1 MLKKIA
7 KGPLFLTTALFL
19 ATPICM
25 AEVASASSGSSF
37 GLTQPQY
44 QQQTVLNT
52 LKQSLPRTSQG
63 LRLLP
68 FSSIPSLADINTLE
82 SNLSTAKSQLATLKN
97 LIPKDPA
104 NAQAI
109 KTQIEVAQ
117 AKVDSYTS
125 KLAAAKTAYTNY
137 EKATETLANALSK
150 YNTAL
155 ESETALTTQKTLTQA
170 EYDNLQL
177 ILTNKTATLAA
188 ANSNLATA
196 KQSKDDAQAALTDAT
211 NDLTTAANNHN
222 TATQLL
228 INAQDKYDAAVDAY
242 NTAVRLKANLEQEL
256 EEAQLTLST
265 SNQSKE
271 VKYNNLVTA
280 ETNLAEATTNL
291 DLALANKNS
300 AQLTFNQATSNYNSG
315 VDDLDSTISQL
326 GSAQTSYEATLA
338 PLEAA
343 WSAFWQANSE
353 LGSKT
358 SNLSIKQTALT
369 NAQNAHTQAVANYN
383 QYLAEYDV
391 AYANY
396 LDKQSAFDQAQS
408 TLQSAQNALNQAQS
422 NYDNNLIPDP
432 NWTAPTRQVEH
443 IRTVT
448 NTRQVEVRTLVPR
461 TETVLQEQVIPNLLP
476 NPTLTSTEGWS
487 GVYPGWQGSQPGM
500 YDGEITFS
508 YMDQTVSQG
517 LYSGPFENATLTL
530 SADWFSDWT
539 ADSYSMT
546 VTAED
551 INRNPVG
558 TATYTN
564 TRTAHDWTN
573 RSVTLEATGPVS
585 YITVSFSGID
595 HGFWYGMYG
604 PRMKNPALEVSYGQL
619 VTQTVYDEVITYEE
633 ETYYTYETYY
643 TTEVIQPQ
651 QGLTVRVYNNLPT
664 SNPQR
669 SDTAYNLCLT
679 TTLTNIEAN
688 WGGGDILGC
697 GGERVLIHYTGYITP
712 TENVTYLMNQAD
724 DGFYMDINGSNVIN
738 NWTLKGCGG
747 NWNSVQLQAGQSY
760 AIDAWFFEWGGGACS
775 TLFYQSANG
784 SGVVPASWYSNGA
797 SAPLIKDPALLPA
810 LQTAQATYDAALAD
824 YNTANSDWISAQASQ
839 QAAAQQSTDGY
850 NAVINTANILNSAA
864 PEAEQ
869 AQSEYD
875 TALVNRDSVW
885 ETVGILNNQKTQAS
899 NLILSLTSQQ
909 EQQIQTV
916 ATLLAAKEVATS
928 NLNSAVD
935 AHNSSLSTYNLSVDV
950 VAVAQSNYDLALTNY
965 ETAAISVETATT
977 NYETAANNL
986 VTATSEKSNT
996 LADKTSAQTAK
1007 DSASSTLETATS
1019 TKASAEAT
1027 LLAATDILTTSQQSV
1042 DVASSEVTTS
1052 QAEVTAKE
1060 AELTTV
1066 TASLASAQQVTSE
1079 RLSTKEAADTNVSE
1093 SKTSYET
1100 SIEEVEN
1107 SNLPSSTDFE
1117 NITTIAN
1124 QEPPVE
1130 EGSKEIPA
1138 ELSSENLME
1147 VNLEAVDP
1155 TELTEAQA
1163 EQLKE
1168 AALETFLTAEEGSPE
1183 YEQALEALYLAAEQ
1197 DDIELPE
1204 ELATIPGLAGAV
1216 EVLNFLGNA
1225 GADMSPEVREES
1237 KKIVVT
1243 AVVAAGVAVQAA
1255 AGAATS
1261 AAVSAGSSTGSSGSR
1276 RVGK

>member
-1 MLKKIA
+1 
-7 KGPLFLTTALFL
+7 
-19 ATPICM
+19 M
-25 AEVASASSGSSF
+25 AEAATASSVSSF
-37 GLTQPQY
+37 GLDRPQY
-44 QQQTVLNT
+44 QSQTALNT

-68 FSSIPSLADINTLE
+68 FSSIPSLGDINTLE
-82 SNLSTAKSQLATLKN
+82 SNLSSAKSQLATLKN

-155 ESETALTTQKTLTQA
+155 ESETTLTTQKTLTQA

-196 KQSKDDAQAALTDAT
+196 KQAKDDAQDALTGAT
-211 NDLTTAANNHN
+211 NDLTTAVNDHS

-228 INAQDKYDAAVDAY
+228 TNAQDKYDAAVDAY

-271 VKYNNLVTA
+271 VKYNNLVIA

-300 AQLTFNQATSNYNSG
+300 AQLTFNQATLNYNSG

-432 NWTAPTRQVEH
+432 NWTAPTRQVEN
-443 IRTVT
+443 IRTIT

-604 PRMKNPALEVSYGQL
+604 PRMKNPALEVSYGQY

-651 QGLTVRVYNNLPT
+651 QGLTVKVYNNLPT

-679 TTLTNIEAN
+679 TTLTSINHQ

-697 GGERVLIHYTGYITP
+697 GSDRVMLHYTGYITP
-712 TENVTYLMNQAD
+712 TENITSLRGLAD
-724 DGFYMDINGSNVIN
+724 DGFYLDVNGVNAIN
-738 NWTLKGCGG
+738 NWTLKGCSG
-747 NWNSVQLQAGQSY
+747 NWNPVNLQAGQSY
-760 AIDAWFFEWGGGACS
+760 AIDAWFYEWGGGACS
-775 TLFYQSANG
+775 ILNYQSANG
-784 SGVVPASWYSNGA
+784 EGVVPEAWYSNGA

-810 LQTAQATYDAALAD
+810 LQTAQATYDAALAE
-824 YNTANSDWISAQASQ
+824 YNTANSDWISAQAAQ
-839 QAAAQQSTDGY
+839 QAAAQQLTAGY

-864 PEAEQ
+864 PEAQQ

-875 TALVNRDSVW
+875 TALVNRNSIW
-885 ETVGILNNQKTQAS
+885 ETFGILNNQKTQAS

-909 EQQIQTV
+909 EQQTQTV
-916 ATLLAAKEVATS
+916 ATLLAAKETADT
-928 NLNSAVD
+928 NLNSATS
-935 AHNSSLSTYNLSVDV
+935 AHSSSLSTYNLTVDEL
-950 VAVAQSNYDLALTNY
+950 AVAQGNYDSAVTAYQTASLNVQSAQADFDIASTNL
-965 ETAAISVETATT
+965 ETATT
-977 NYETAANNL
+977 DKSDAL
-986 VTATSEKSNT
+986 TS
-996 LADKTSAQTAK
+996 KTSAEKVK
-1007 DSASSTLETATS
+1007 DSATSNLETATS

-1027 LLAATDILTTSQQSV
+1027 LLAATDILTTSRQSV

-1052 QAEVTAKE
+1052 QAEVTSKE
-1060 AELTTV
+1060 AELTTI

-1079 RLSTKEAADTNVSE
+1079 RLSTKEAADATVLGSI
-1093 SKTSYET
+1093 TSYET
-1100 SIEEVEN
+1100 SIQAVEN
-1107 SNLPSSTDFE
+1107 SDLPSSADFE

-1138 ELSSENLME
+1138 ELTAENLLE
-1147 VNLEAVDP
+1147 VNLEEVDP

-1163 EQLKE
+1163 EQLVE
-1168 AALETFLTAEEGSPE
+1168 AALETFETAEEGSPE
-1183 YEQALEALYLAAEQ
+1183 YEQALDALYLAAEQ

-1204 ELATIPGLAGAV
+1204 ELAAIPGLAGAV

-1225 GADMSPEVREES
+1225 GADMSPKVREES
-1237 KKIVVT
+1237 EKVVVT
-1243 AVVAAGVAVQAA
+1243 AVVAAGAA
-1255 AGAATS
+1255 IQSAAAAATTASAGAA
-1261 AAVSAGSSTGSSGSR
+1261 SSGGSR